1 MKLYYTPGAC
11 SLAAHIVLC
20 ELGLPHELVRV
31 DLNTHTTAGGGDFYA
46 INPKGY
52 VPALELEYDQVLTED
67 VVLLQYLAE
76 LKGDVSLLPPAGSME
91 RWRVLEWL
99 NFISSELHKGLGAL
113 FNPAI
118 TPEWKQAVLER
129 VSQRLDLVNQ
139 ALKGNAFLCGR
150 HFTIA
155 DAYLFTIVNWTGFM
169 HIDLAPWPELAAY
182 QLRMAE
188 RPAVQQAMRAEGLL
202 K

>member
-11 SLAAHIVLC
+11 SLAPHIVLC
-20 ELGLPHELVRV
+20 ELGLPHELVKV
-31 DLNTHTTAGGGDFYA
+31 DLKTHTIEGGGDFYA

-52 VPALELEYDQVLTED
+52 VPCLELEYDQVLTED
-67 VVLLQYLAE
+67 AVILQYLAE
-76 LKGDVSLLPPAGSME
+76 LKGDVGLLPPAGSME

-99 NFISSELHKGLGAL
+99 NFISSELHKGLGTL
-113 FNPAI
+113 FNPAV
-118 TPEWKQAVLER
+118 TPEWRNAVLER
-129 VSQRLDLVNQ
+129 VALRLGLVNQ

-150 HFTIA
+150 HFTVA
-155 DAYLFTIVNWTGFM
+155 DAYLFTIVNWTGLM
-169 HIDLAPWPELAAY
+169 KIDLAPWPELAAY

-188 RPAVQQAMRAEGLL
+188 RPAVQQAMREEGLL

>member
-76 LKGDVSLLPPAGSME
+76 LKGDVSL
-91 RWRVLEWL
+91 LEWL